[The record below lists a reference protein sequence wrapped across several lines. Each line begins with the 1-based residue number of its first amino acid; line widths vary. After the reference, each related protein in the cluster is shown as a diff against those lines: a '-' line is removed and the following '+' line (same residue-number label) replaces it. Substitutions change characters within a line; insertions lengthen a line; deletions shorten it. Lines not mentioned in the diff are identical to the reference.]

1 MTSILAEFYAGC
13 SRWKARIPDGIL
25 RSTSGIRLLIVAPDS
40 SVPFLL
46 MMKAQVGVSPTD
58 EPIHKQV
65 DTIFGV
71 AKVCAGRMD
80 DAMLQRFPEIALL
93 LLFEYLSALSSKG
106 VLARRSLA
114 GRRERCQQLTLY
126 DAR

>member
-71 AKVCAGRMD
+71 AKVCAGCSKDFRK
-80 DAMLQRFPEIALL
+80 LL
-93 LLFEYLSALSSKG
+93 VSCLEYLTTSSSKG
-106 VLARRSLA
+106 VIATAFVGRATGAVPTTHSVRR
-114 GRRERCQQLTLY
+114 QVIP
-126 DAR
+126 